1 VLFGSPKNYSGAK
14 EEAAK
19 VLIQAFEKVHAGEVW
34 LEGSMIA
41 SVLRDR

>member
-1 VLFGSPKNYSGAK
+1 LGLLKTIVVLK